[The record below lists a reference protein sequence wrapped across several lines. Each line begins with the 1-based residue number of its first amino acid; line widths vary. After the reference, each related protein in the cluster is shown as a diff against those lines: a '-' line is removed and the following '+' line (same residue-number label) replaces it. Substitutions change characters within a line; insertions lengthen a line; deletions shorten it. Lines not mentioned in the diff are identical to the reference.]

1 MAKIVGPSEF
11 RRVLFRS
18 ELNGQDFCLGRWP
31 TFDLES
37 DATPPCPVTQ
47 KRKSIPSRKSWRR
60 SSVRRSS
67 DVCSSD
73 LNLMVKTSAL
83 GDGQHSISK
92 VTQRHRV
99 RSLRK
104 ESQFLPVNHGEL
116 LQFDEVHATFAEL
129 TLRHE

>member
-47 KRKSIPSRKSWRR
+47 KRKSIPSRKSWRIAAARR
-60 SSVRRSS
+60 SPRDVRRAHTSTR
-67 DVCSSD
+67 
-73 LNLMVKTSAL
+73 TSAACPVVSL
-83 GDGQHSISK
+83 PQLELDLSACVLASSERGSSYRLSGRTCFSYSHSK
-92 VTQRHRV
+92 VY
-99 RSLRK
+99 
-104 ESQFLPVNHGEL
+104 
-116 LQFDEVHATFAEL
+116 
-129 TLRHE
+129 